1 MSKPN
6 KNAFGLFASKVT
18 SKYSIKDIERLSGI
32 KAHTV
37 RIWEQRY
44 NILKPSRTDT
54 NIRTYDDED
63 LKRILNISLLN
74 NNGYK
79 ISNIAKLS
87 DKELVDEVNK
97 VLSTATKES
106 LQVDTLVLCLLNMDE
121 ARFESTVNNSILQF
135 GFEST
140 IENVLFPFLRQLG
153 NLWQVG
159 LVSPAQEHYISN
171 IIRKKLIVGLDRAQP
186 ANNPQAK
193 TIILFLP
200 DQELHELGLI
210 YAHYLAKLRGHKCLY
225 LGQSLPISELVTISE
240 AVNPDV
246 LVCIL
251 TGQMSNDNLQKLV
264 EACTSNISK
273 ATLLMSGR
281 LLFTEDYS
289 RYFAGKNVR
298 IFKDFNE
305 YKQML

>member
-1 MSKPN
+1 MEESN
-6 KNAFGLFASKVT
+6 KNTFGLFTTKVT

-44 NILKPSRTDT
+44 DILKPARTDT

-79 ISNIAKLS
+79 ISSIAKLS
-87 DKELVDEVNK
+87 DMELVDEVNK
-97 VLSTATKES
+97 VLSSSSKES

-140 IENVLFPFLRQLG
+140 VENVLFPFLRQLG
-153 NLWQVG
+153 NMWQVG
-159 LVSPAQEHYISN
+159 IVSPAQEHYISN
-171 IIRKKLIVGLDRAQP
+171 MIRQKLIVGLDRVVP
-186 ANNPQAK
+186 PKNPNQK
-193 TIILFLP
+193 TILLFLP

-210 YAHYLAKLRGHKCLY
+210 YAHYLAKHRGHKCLY
-225 LGQSLPISELVTISE
+225 LGQSLPVSELLSISETVQPDLLVTI
-240 AVNPDV
+240 
-246 LVCIL
+246 L
-251 TGQMSNDNLQKLV
+251 TAQMSESKLEILV
-264 EACTSNISK
+264 DACTNGIPSAS
-273 ATLLMSGR
+273 LLVSGR
-281 LLFTEDYS
+281 LLFTGDYS
-289 RYFAGKNVR
+289 RYFSGKNIY
-298 IFKDFNE
+298 IFKDFAGF
-305 YKQML
+305 KALL

>member
-171 IIRKKLIVGLDRAQP
+171 IIRQKLIVGLDRAQP

>member
-54 NIRTYDDED
+54 NIRTYDGED
-63 LKRILNISLLN
+63 LERIWNISLLN

-171 IIRKKLIVGLDRAQP
+171 IIRQKLIVGLDRAQP

>member
-1 MSKPN
+1 MTKPN
-6 KNAFGLFASKVT
+6 KNAFRLFASKVT

-79 ISNIAKLS
+79 ISNIAKLG

-97 VLSTATKES
+97 VLSSATKES

-140 IENVLFPFLRQLG
+140 IETVLFPFLRQLG

-171 IIRKKLIVGLDRAQP
+171 IIRQKLIVGLDRAQA
-186 ANNPQAK
+186 ANNPHAK

-225 LGQSLPISELVTISE
+225 LGQSLPVSELLTISE
-240 AVNPDV
+240 AVNPDA

-251 TGQMSNDNLQKLV
+251 TGQMSNDSLQKLV
-264 EACTSNISK
+264 EACTANISK

-289 RYFAGKNVR
+289 RFFAGKNVR
-298 IFKDFNE
+298 IFKDFDE
-305 YKQML
+305 YKQLL

>member
-171 IIRKKLIVGLDRAQP
+171 IIRQKLIVGLDRAQP

-225 LGQSLPISELVTISE
+225 LGQSLPISELVIISE

>member
-1 MSKPN
+1 MAELN
-6 KNAFGLFASKVT
+6 KSPFGLFTNKLT

-44 NILKPSRTDT
+44 DILKPARTDT

-79 ISNIAKLS
+79 ISSIAKLS
-87 DKELVDEVNK
+87 DMQLVDEVNK
-97 VLSTATKES
+97 VLSSSSKES

-121 ARFESTVNNSILQF
+121 ARFETTVNNSVLQF

-140 IENVLFPFLRQLG
+140 VENVFFPFLRQLG
-153 NLWQVG
+153 NMWQVG
-159 LVSPAQEHYISN
+159 IISPAQEHYISN
-171 IIRKKLIVGLDRAQP
+171 IIRQKLIVGLDRVVP
-186 ANNPQAK
+186 PKNPNQK

-210 YAHYLAKLRGHKCLY
+210 YAHYLAKHRGHKCLY
-225 LGQSLPISELVTISE
+225 LGQSLPVSELLAISDTVQPDMLVT
-240 AVNPDV
+240 
-246 LVCIL
+246 IL
-251 TGQMSNDNLQKLV
+251 TGQMSESNLEALV
-264 EACTSNISK
+264 EACTNGIPK
-273 ATLLMSGR
+273 ASLLVSGR
-281 LLFTEDYS
+281 LLFTGDYS
-289 RYFAGKNVR
+289 RYFSGKNIS
-298 IFKDFNE
+298 IFKDFAG
-305 YKQML
+305 YKALL